1 VSCRR
6 SASFIL
12 VAGAL
17 SVACGARSGL
27 ECFGES
33 CSRLDDGEGGQQG
46 FEPDGDED
54 DDEPGVQP
62 PFGTGGTAGTGGGG
76 RPTRPPRPD
85 QPPDDLPSSQPDDL
99 PVASLCANGGSF
111 DGSIQVG
118 DETTLEQ
125 LRGCAEIDGDL
136 TISGTGLGSLEPLF
150 RLRIVTGALTV
161 SNFVGALDGL
171 RALEGVRSLT
181 LENTSVATLSPL
193 QNLFQIGSGRP
204 LGGALVLSQNQL
216 LTDLSGLGNI
226 QAITSISISD
236 NPLLLTLAGLN
247 VPAEVETLSV
257 HDNPQLSELAG
268 LENLQVAQAVEIRNS
283 PSLRSVAGLASLRST
298 TSLALVNVPN
308 VTALELP
315 QLGSVSVFYL
325 ENVGVATLNG
335 LSALRQVDSAV
346 IQNNPSLLDV
356 ERLGALEA
364 IRELSV
370 INNSS
375 LARLPDFTGVISV
388 DQVYVRNNP
397 ALVVGPG
404 YPNVAEAGT
413 ILISDNPSL
422 TNLTGFRILQRA
434 REIDI
439 SRNPSLVE
447 LDLGTLGSARS
458 VRITCNTTLPESS
471 LEAVMLNVQG
481 TVDVWGNQGSP
492 RTCP

>member
-1 VSCRR
+1 MSCRR

-46 FEPDGDED
+46 FDPDGDDEDED
-54 DDEPGVQP
+54 DPAAQP
-62 PFGTGGTAGTGGGG
+62 PFGTGGTAGTGGG

-85 QPPDDLPSSQPDDL
+85 EVPDERPPTQPSDMPASSF
-99 PVASLCANGGSF
+99 CAVGGAF
-111 DGSIQVG
+111 DGSIDVR
-118 DETTLEQ
+118 DAITLEQ

-136 TISGTGLGSLEPLF
+136 TISGTSLGDLEPLS

-204 LGGALVLSQNQL
+204 LGGGLVLSQNQL

-257 HDNPQLSELAG
+257 HDNPQLGDLAG
-268 LENLQVAQAVEIRNS
+268 LENLQVAQAVEISNS

-298 TSLALVNVPN
+298 TSLALVNAPN
-308 VTALELP
+308 VTTLELP
-315 QLGSVSVFYL
+315 QLGSIAVVYL
-325 ENVGVATLNG
+325 ENVGIATLNG
-335 LSALRQVDSAV
+335 LSALRQVESAV

-356 ERLGALEA
+356 ERLGSLEA

-375 LARLPDFTGVISV
+375 LARLPDFTGVISI

-397 ALVVGPG
+397 VLVVGPG

-413 ILISDNPSL
+413 ILVSDNPSL

-492 RTCP
+492 RACP